1 MLGDAYLFLPV
12 RYIYQL
18 KFYCK
23 RRMQEGIPS
32 YMERITPRGN
42 VEGSNDTDFNTAS
55 RKGYQVWDA
64 VK

>member
-1 MLGDAYLFLPV
+1 MLGEAYLFLPV

-42 VEGSNDTDFNTAS
+42 VTLISTQ
-55 RKGYQVWDA
+55 QVGR
-64 VK
+64 VTRCGMR

>member
-1 MLGDAYLFLPV
+1 
-12 RYIYQL
+12 
-18 KFYCK
+18 
-23 RRMQEGIPS
+23 MQEGIPS

-64 VK
+64 VNEPATSQNDTSMLK